1 MNRTHSHLVDMFS
14 IGKSYEG
21 RHLYVLQV
29 EEKLKETFTKNDTQ
43 RQKYTFQ
50 TDRPWVSCVLSD
62 RKEKPTSE
70 EGRVD
75 RLRGP
80 CSGVDR
86 ACILSVVCQRGNIK
100 LSFFKLA
107 LLFVVCVSVSSG
119 ALEDVWSLGSSR
131 KTLTS
136 VHLSHLIIHFI
147 V

>member
-21 RHLYVLQV
+21 RQLYVLQV
-29 EEKLKETFTKNDTQ
+29 EGKLKDTFTKNDTQ

-50 TDRPWVSCVLSD
+50 TDRPCLSCVLSD
-62 RKEKPTSE
+62 RKEKPSSE

-86 ACILSVVCQRGNIK
+86 TGLLSVVCQRGNIK
-100 LSFFKLA
+100 LSFLS
-107 LLFVVCVSVSSG
+107 LRSYPLFAS
-119 ALEDVWSLGSSR
+119 AFLREHSR
-131 KTLTS
+131 MFGLWGPQGK
-136 VHLSHLIIHFI
+136 H
-147 V
+147 